1 MIRDTLCIVRS
12 VGEITESNC
21 RVLLIDNGFNPEQI
35 LIINEK
41 PFAKSI
47 YVSFKKAIDLGSKY
61 LLIIDADVL
70 LRKDSIH
77 ELFHHV
83 DDNVFVVQGMILDF
97 ITYEIRSAGNHLYNV
112 QHLPTAL
119 KLLDINTFMVR
130 PECNLILQMSQLGFK
145 YIVTPTVIGIHDY
158 FQSSYDIYRK
168 SYLHGIKHKS
178 KLFDILEIA
187 KKREDTYKDAI
198 IKGTVS
204 GFFRDSNVK
213 VDYRENYMMMGLF
226 NECKK
231 KSERV
236 LPKNFKHIEECIAIY
251 NKNINEVRKYQYI
264 FNIKQ
269 KNIFHTLY
277 YQIKELLKIKP
288 SVIIIL
294 VLYRINYRFQNYI
307 NKN

>member
-21 RVLLIDNGFNPEQI
+21 RVLLIENGFIPEQI

-47 YVSFKKAIDLGSKY
+47 YVSFKKAIDLGYKY

-77 ELFHHV
+77 ELFYHL

-112 QHLPTAL
+112 KHLPAAL
-119 KLLDINTFMVR
+119 KLLDINTYLVR

-145 YIVTPTVIGIHDY
+145 YIVTPTLIGIHDY

-168 SYLHGIKHKS
+168 CYLHGIKHKS

-187 KKREDTYKDAI
+187 KIRDDTYKETI

-204 GFFRDSNVK
+204 GFFREFTVK
-213 VDYRENYMMMGLF
+213 VDYRENYMMMDLF

-231 KSERV
+231 KSESV
-236 LPKNFKHIEECIAIY
+236 QQKNFRHIEKCITIY
-251 NKNINEVRKYQYI
+251 NKNINNLRKYQYI

-269 KNIFHTLY
+269 KNLFYTLY
-277 YQIKELLKIKP
+277 YQIKELSKIKL
-288 SVIIIL
+288 SVFIIL
-294 VLYRINYRFQNYI
+294 ILYRFNYRLNNYI
-307 NKN
+307 NKH